1 MHVDFSLSSIRPF
14 NLVTPMAFASPLVVT
29 RATVALGAALLFA
42 ACSKADDTAAKD
54 SAMAADSAASLTLD
68 STSTSGAGTGVTA
81 MIVDAGGRELGV
93 LTLADAGAAISVAG
107 TLRGL
112 PPGVHGMHIHA
123 VGRCD
128 SPDFASAGPHWSPT
142 PKQHGSTNQA
152 GPHFGDLMN
161 ITVGADSSVLVMM
174 STPAG
179 TLRGENPLFDA
190 DGAAI
195 VIHATADDY
204 KTDPSGNSG
213 ARIACGVVSGS

>member
-1 MHVDFSLSSIRPF
+1 MVSVSSLRG
-14 NLVTPMAFASPLVVT
+14 T
-29 RATVALGAALLFA
+29 RAAAALGAALLFA
-42 ACSKADDTAAKD
+42 ACSTAEDAAAKD
-54 SAMAADSAASLTLD
+54 SAMTADSAASLTLD
-68 STSTSGAGTGVTA
+68 STSTAGASSGVTA
-81 MIVDAGGRELGV
+81 KILDGSGRELGV
-93 LTLADAGAAISVAG
+93 LTLTDVGAAISVGG

-112 PPGVHGMHIHA
+112 MPGVHGMHIHA

-128 SPDFASAGPHWSPT
+128 GPDFASAGPHWSPT

-161 ITVGADSSVLVMM
+161 ITVGADSTVLVMM

-179 TLRGENPLFDA
+179 SLRGENPLLDA

-195 VIHATADDY
+195 VIHAAADDY

>member
-1 MHVDFSLSSIRPF
+1 MRSVSSL
-14 NLVTPMAFASPLVVT
+14 VAT
-29 RATVALGAALLFA
+29 RATAALGVALLLA
-42 ACSKADDTAAKD
+42 ACSKAEDAAAKD

-68 STSTSGAGTGVTA
+68 STSTAGSGTGVTA
-81 MIVDAGGRELGV
+81 KIVDASGRELGV
-93 LTLADAGAAISVAG
+93 LTLADAGAAISVDG

-112 PPGVHGMHIHA
+112 TPGVHGMHIHA

-128 SPDFASAGPHWSPT
+128 VPDFASAGPHWSPT
-142 PKQHGSTNQA
+142 PKQHGSTNEA

-161 ITVGADSSVLVMM
+161 LTVGADSSVVVKM

-179 TLRGENPLFDA
+179 SLRGENPLLDS
-190 DGAAI
+190 DGASI

-213 ARIACGVVSGS
+213 ARVACGVVNGS

>member
-1 MHVDFSLSSIRPF
+1 MRPHS
-14 NLVTPMAFASPLVVT
+14 PRFAT
-29 RATVALGAALLFA
+29 RATAALGAALLFA
-42 ACSKADDTAAKD
+42 ACSKAEDASAKD

-68 STSTSGAGTGVTA
+68 STATAGASTGVTA
-81 MIVDAGGRELGV
+81 KVVDAGGRELGV
-93 LTLADAGAAISVAG
+93 LTLADAGAAISVDG

-128 SPDFASAGPHWSPT
+128 APDFASAGPHWSPT

-152 GPHFGDLMN
+152 GPHHGDLMN
-161 ITVGADSSVLVMM
+161 LTVGADSSVVVKM

-179 TLRGENPLFDA
+179 SLRGENPLLDA

-213 ARIACGVVSGS
+213 ARIACGVASGS

>member
-1 MHVDFSLSSIRPF
+1 MRPASSLLAR
-14 NLVTPMAFASPLVVT
+14 
-29 RATVALGAALLFA
+29 RATAALGATFLLA
-42 ACSKADDTAAKD
+42 ACSKSDDAAMKD
-54 SAMAADSAASLTLD
+54 SAMAADSAAALTLD
-68 STSTSGAGTGVTA
+68 STSTATAGASAGVTA
-81 MIVDAGGRELGV
+81 KVVDAGGRELGV
-93 LTLADAGAAISVAG
+93 LTFADAGAAISVDG

-128 SPDFASAGPHWSPT
+128 APDFASAGPHWSPT

-152 GPHFGDLMN
+152 GPHHGDLMN
-161 ITVGADSSVLVMM
+161 LTVGADSSVVVKM

-179 TLRGENPLFDA
+179 SLRGENPLLDA

>member
-1 MHVDFSLSSIRPF
+1 MRSVSPRLARR
-14 NLVTPMAFASPLVVT
+14 AS
-29 RATVALGAALLFA
+29 AALGVALLFA
-42 ACSKADDTAAKD
+42 ACSKAEDASAKD

-68 STSTSGAGTGVTA
+68 STATAGASADVTA
-81 MIVDAGGRELGV
+81 KVVDAGGRELGV
-93 LTLADAGAAISVAG
+93 LTFADAGAAISVDG

-128 SPDFASAGPHWSPT
+128 APDFASAGPHWSPT
-142 PKQHGSTNQA
+142 PKQHGSTNEA
-152 GPHFGDLMN
+152 GPHHGDLMN
-161 ITVGADSSVLVMM
+161 LTVGADSSVVVKM

-179 TLRGENPLFDA
+179 SLRGDNPLLDA

-213 ARIACGVVSGS
+213 ARIACGVASGS

>member
-1 MHVDFSLSSIRPF
+1 
-14 NLVTPMAFASPLVVT
+14 
-29 RATVALGAALLFA
+29 
-42 ACSKADDTAAKD
+42 
-54 SAMAADSAASLTLD
+54 MAADSAASLTLD
-68 STSTSGAGTGVTA
+68 STATAGASTGVTA
-81 MIVDAGGRELGV
+81 KVVDAGGRELGV
-93 LTLADAGAAISVAG
+93 LTLADAGAAISVDG

-128 SPDFASAGPHWSPT
+128 APDFASAGPHWSPT

-152 GPHFGDLMN
+152 GPHHGDLMN
-161 ITVGADSSVLVMM
+161 LTVGADSSVVVKM

-179 TLRGENPLFDA
+179 SLRGENPLLDA

-213 ARIACGVVSGS
+213 ARIACGVASGS

>member
-1 MHVDFSLSSIRPF
+1 MRS
-14 NLVTPMAFASPLVVT
+14 ASPRLA
-29 RATVALGAALLFA
+29 RLASAALGVALLFA
-42 ACSKADDTAAKD
+42 ACSKAEDASAKD

-68 STSTSGAGTGVTA
+68 STATAGASAGVTA
-81 MIVDAGGRELGV
+81 RVVDAGGRELGV
-93 LTLADAGAAISVAG
+93 LTFADAGAAISVDG

-128 SPDFASAGPHWSPT
+128 APDFASAGPHWSPT
-142 PKQHGSTNQA
+142 PKQHGSTNEA
-152 GPHFGDLMN
+152 GPHHGDLMN
-161 ITVGADSSVLVMM
+161 VTVGADSSAVVKM

-179 TLRGENPLFDA
+179 SLRGDNPLLDA

-213 ARIACGVVSGS
+213 ARLACGVVSGS

>member
-1 MHVDFSLSSIRPF
+1 MRS
-14 NLVTPMAFASPLVVT
+14 ASPRLAR
-29 RATVALGAALLFA
+29 RASAALGVALLFA
-42 ACSKADDTAAKD
+42 ACSKAEDASAKD

-68 STSTSGAGTGVTA
+68 STATAGASAGVTA
-81 MIVDAGGRELGV
+81 RVVDAGGRELGV
-93 LTLADAGAAISVAG
+93 LTFADAGAAISVDG

-128 SPDFASAGPHWSPT
+128 APDFASAGPHWSPT
-142 PKQHGSTNQA
+142 PKQHGSTNEA
-152 GPHFGDLMN
+152 GPHHGDLMN
-161 ITVGADSSVLVMM
+161 VTVGADSSAVVKM

-179 TLRGENPLFDA
+179 SLRGENPLLDA

-213 ARIACGVVSGS
+213 ARIACGVASGS

>member
-1 MHVDFSLSSIRPF
+1 MRSVSSL
-14 NLVTPMAFASPLVVT
+14 VAT
-29 RATVALGAALLFA
+29 RAPAVLGAALLLA
-42 ACSKADDTAAKD
+42 ACSKANDASAKD

-68 STSTSGAGTGVTA
+68 STSSVGASMGVTA
-81 MIVDAGGRELGV
+81 KIVDGNGRELGV
-93 LTLADAGAAISVAG
+93 LTLADAGAAISVDG

-112 PPGVHGMHIHA
+112 TPGVHGMHIHA

-128 SPDFASAGPHWSPT
+128 GPDFASAGPHWSPT
-142 PKQHGSTNQA
+142 PKQHGSTNEA
-152 GPHFGDLMN
+152 GPHHGDLMN
-161 ITVGADSSVLVMM
+161 LTVGADGSVVVKM

-179 TLRGENPLFDA
+179 SLRGENPLLDA

-213 ARIACGVVSGS
+213 ARVACGVVSGS

>member
-1 MHVDFSLSSIRPF
+1 MRSASSLLAR
-14 NLVTPMAFASPLVVT
+14 
-29 RATVALGAALLFA
+29 RATAALGAAFLLA
-42 ACSKADDTAAKD
+42 ACSKSDDAAMKD
-54 SAMAADSAASLTLD
+54 SAMAADSAAALTLD
-68 STSTSGAGTGVTA
+68 STATAGTSAGVTA
-81 MIVDAGGRELGV
+81 KVVDAGGRELGV
-93 LTLADAGAAISVAG
+93 LTFADAGAAISVDG

-128 SPDFASAGPHWSPT
+128 APDFASAGPHWSPT
-142 PKQHGSTNQA
+142 PKQHGSTNEA
-152 GPHFGDLMN
+152 GPHHGDLMN
-161 ITVGADSSVLVMM
+161 LTVGADSSVVVKM

-179 TLRGENPLFDA
+179 SLRGENPLLDA
-190 DGAAI
+190 DGASI

>member
-1 MHVDFSLSSIRPF
+1 MRSVSSL
-14 NLVTPMAFASPLVVT
+14 
-29 RATVALGAALLFA
+29 VALRTTAVLGAALLLA
-42 ACSKADDTAAKD
+42 ACSKADDAAAKD

-68 STSTSGAGTGVTA
+68 STSTAGASTGVTA
-81 MIVDAGGRELGV
+81 KMLDASGRELGV
-93 LTLADAGAAISVAG
+93 LTLADAGAAISVDG

-112 PPGVHGMHIHA
+112 TPGVHGMHIHA

-128 SPDFASAGPHWSPT
+128 GPDFASAGPHWSPT
-142 PKQHGSTNQA
+142 PKQHGSTNEA
-152 GPHFGDLMN
+152 GPHHGDLMN
-161 ITVGADSSVLVMM
+161 LTVGADGSVVVKM

-179 TLRGENPLFDA
+179 SLRGENPLLDA

-213 ARIACGVVSGS
+213 ARVACGLVSGS